1 MIFLLISNIMLIG
14 LVAWREWEHDRRVN
28 QLINGITGR
37 RVMITKEDVERPVRV
52 DPLLKG
58 K

>member
-1 MIFLLISNIMLIG
+1 MIYLICALLIG
-14 LVAWREWEHDRRVN
+14 LVAWREWEHDKKVN

-37 RVMITKEDVERPVRV
+37 AVMITKKDIDKPIRI
-52 DPLLKG
+52 DPALEK

>member
-1 MIFLLISNIMLIG
+1 MIYLLISNTLLIG
-14 LVAWREWEHDRRVN
+14 LVAWREWEHDKRVN

-37 RVMITKEDVERPVRV
+37 TIMISKQIDRPIRI
-52 DPLLKG
+52 DPALEK